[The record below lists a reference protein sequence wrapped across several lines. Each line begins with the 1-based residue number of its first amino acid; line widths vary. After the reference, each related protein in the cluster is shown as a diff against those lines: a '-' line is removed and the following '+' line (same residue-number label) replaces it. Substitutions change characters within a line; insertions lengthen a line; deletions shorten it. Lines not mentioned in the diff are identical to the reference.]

1 MPRSTT
7 SNVLKTMQNS
17 GFLLKVGNQYCLS
30 PKIIRLADLVQ
41 SNLSIC
47 DVARP
52 IIQAVV
58 RKARETVTLNTR
70 RNYERIV
77 ADVAPFQAPLM
88 TMVRKG
94 EHIPLL
100 FGATSRILLAYLDE
114 SARAPVLQKMPRQV
128 DRKQVELELS
138 SISYARLRSDSRT
151 KNKGVDQ
158 HRGSDLRCPRASGTL
173 PSSDRPKCPDE
184 GARAGTR
191 RPYASSGTR
200 ALKKVCECNRIRAA
214 PNRTNPYRR
223 KRRTDVQCSLEVRRP
238 ARR

>member
-1 MPRSTT
+1 MVRAIIKAKAIFDCFGTDDGALTVEQFAQRSKMPRSTT

-128 DRKQVELELS
+128 DRKHTDGW
-138 SISYARLRSDSRT
+138 RD
-151 KNKGVDQ
+151 
-158 HRGSDLRCPRASGTL
+158 
-173 PSSDRPKCPDE
+173 
-184 GARAGTR
+184 
-191 RPYASSGTR
+191 
-200 ALKKVCECNRIRAA
+200 RAA
-214 PNRTNPYRR
+214 LRHYGPDGC
-223 KRRTDVQCSLEVRRP
+223 TDSP
-238 ARR
+238 P